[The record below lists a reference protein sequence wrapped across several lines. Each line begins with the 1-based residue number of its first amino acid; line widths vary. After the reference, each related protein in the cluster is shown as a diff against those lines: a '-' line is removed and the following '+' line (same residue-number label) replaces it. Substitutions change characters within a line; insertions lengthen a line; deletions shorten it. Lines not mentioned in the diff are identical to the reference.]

1 MIVSSRAAQVA
12 ADRKAQKAISNLMRQ
27 IAERVAG
34 VLLEW
39 SSEDGTVPIS
49 RSRALRERVRAS
61 VEPLF
66 VSRVRLAGD
75 ELDAEREHVEQLI
88 ARARQDLGKAKG
100 QTRTRVLAR
109 LKMLATRGETLGAGW
124 ALLAFRRGEPQSA
137 YARIVL
143 DATEQVSREVVARH
157 AGVMREMLKQDPEIV
172 AWLSRARADGNLFER
187 MMRHQPVLTWPDTRG
202 YALSDRI
209 WQMSESTLARI
220 DALLDEGIAQ
230 GRAAVKIAK
239 DLERFLLP
247 ERRGVTTRAPYGT
260 VGSFDARRL
269 ARSEITRAAS
279 MAGYASGL
287 TNPFV
292 VRARYHLS
300 GSHDPKNC
308 DGTCDQHYAE
318 DQANGGFLP
327 DEVPLPMLDTHP
339 QCLCYIT
346 HEVADRTA
354 VVARLRETMRQDLAE
369 TAGQGAP
376 PSPMLVDLLVG
387 ALIGR
392 VVVHPTKRMFGGDP
406 KTGAL
411 PVKNEME

>member
-1 MIVSSRAAQVA
+1 MIISSRAAQVA
-12 ADRKAQKAISNLMRQ
+12 DDREAQKAISDLMRQ
-27 IAERVAG
+27 IAERIGGMLLAAVA
-34 VLLEW
+34 
-39 SSEDGTVPIS
+39 EDGIVPASASRTV
-49 RSRALRERVRAS
+49 RERVRAS
-61 VEPLF
+61 IEPMF
-66 VSRVRLAGD
+66 VARVAVAGD
-75 ELDAEREHVEQLI
+75 EMDAERAHIDELI
-88 ARARQDLGKAKG
+88 AQARRELADAKG
-100 QTRTRVLAR
+100 QTRTRLLAR
-109 LKMLATRGETLGAGW
+109 LKMLGTRAEVIGAGV
-124 ALLAFRRGEPQSA
+124 ALLAFRRGEPQSP
-137 YARIVL
+137 YGRIVL
-143 DATEQVSREVVARH
+143 AGTAQVSRDVVVRH
-157 AGVMREMLKQDPEIV
+157 AGVMREMLKQDPEIA
-172 AWLSRARADGNLFER
+172 AWLSRARTDGNLFGR
-187 MMRHQPVLTWPDTRG
+187 MMRGQPVLTWPDTRG

-247 ERRGVTTRAPYGT
+247 ERRGVTTRTPYGT

-300 GSHDPKNC
+300 GSHDLKNC

-318 DQANGGFLP
+318 DQANGGFEP
-327 DEVPLPMLDTHP
+327 DAVPLPMLDTHP
-339 QCLCYIT
+339 QCMCYIT

-354 VVARLRETMRQDLAE
+354 VVAQLRRNMEQDLTE
-369 TAGQGAP
+369 TAGQSAP
-376 PSPMLVDLLVG
+376 LTPMLVDLFVG

-392 VVVHPTKRMFGGDP
+392 LVHPTKHEFGGDP
-406 KTGAL
+406 EAGAL